1 MQCRTVRHGA
11 TTPLIH
17 PDLSGAPFGPSRLTP
32 LIRPLLTSAR
42 RSEGIAP
49 PSVRLPPNTEQ
60 ISQGKTQN
68 FHCISARFIKPTPI
82 AEGGLRCSVP
92 ARPGWTTPHIW
103 FLFVA
108 PQFWNQASFRPHLAM
123 TPLPY
128 PSLRLCEHLAEDF
141 HLFSSVPC
149 LAHTSISL
157 SGAPGVRFRPGVGRL
172 ARQNVVARKSIFN
185 VVHKAGLIEFADS
198 WPNTTH
204 FRVT

>member
-1 MQCRTVRHGA
+1 MLDVEEGFKRPAVKKDLPCHTVH
-11 TTPLIH
+11 LYWV
-17 PDLSGAPFGPSRLTP
+17 GPGNRFVRFVEGDSRK
-32 LIRPLLTSAR
+32 
-42 RSEGIAP
+42 
-49 PSVRLPPNTEQ
+49 PSVTICNKCLIVYRVTEAAVQLITNTVQ

-68 FHCISARFIKPTPI
+68 FHCISARFIKPIPI

-108 PQFWNQASFRPHLAM
+108 PQFWNQASFRPHLAV

-149 LAHTSISL
+149 LAHTVMAL
-157 SGAPGVRFRPGVGRL
+157 SGLRQQSAQTRGLAASASIYSQLLTPLAFRQAP
-172 ARQNVVARKSIFN
+172 
-185 VVHKAGLIEFADS
+185 
-198 WPNTTH
+198 
-204 FRVT
+204 

>member
-1 MQCRTVRHGA
+1 MQCRRS
-11 TTPLIH
+11 LRSQCS
-17 PDLSGAPFGPSRLTP
+17 LQPFGPSRLP
-32 LIRPLLTSAR
+32 PLLTSAR
-42 RSEGIAP
+42 RSERITP
-49 PSVRLPPNTEQ
+49 PSVQLITDTAQ

-149 LAHTSISL
+149 LAHTL
-157 SGAPGVRFRPGVGRL
+157 WR
-172 ARQNVVARKSIFN
+172 
-185 VVHKAGLIEFADS
+185 
-198 WPNTTH
+198 
-204 FRVT
+204 